1 MLSYHDIIELGLAL
15 GPPKLLSTL
24 CFVKHKQAEVRCIL
38 LFSNLS
44 LGPNGVHT
52 LVSFISYNLRAQAS
66 LVGKWESCS
75 PPELNHQKKNEK
87 EKERRLI
94 TGGCFYAI
102 ITRIKEPQNYNKIW
116 DCMLSAQ
123 CFYWMEIWI
132 AFFPHWLQLRYNMNI
147 IAITHYIKM
156 VIWKHHQAN

>member
-15 GPPKLLSTL
+15 GPPKFLLTL

-116 DCMLSAQ
+116 MEIWMLSAVFLLNGNLD
-123 CFYWMEIWI
+123 CI
-132 AFFPHWLQLRYNMNI
+132 FPTLVTTKIQHEY
-147 IAITHYIKM
+147 YC
-156 VIWKHHQAN
+156 HHSLH